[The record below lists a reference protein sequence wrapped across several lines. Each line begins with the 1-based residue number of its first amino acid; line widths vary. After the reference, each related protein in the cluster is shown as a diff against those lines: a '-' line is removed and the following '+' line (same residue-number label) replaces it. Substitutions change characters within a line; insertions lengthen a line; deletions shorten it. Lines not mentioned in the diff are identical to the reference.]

1 MVVTLIDLEEAA
13 TRLAAGELAY
23 EFMTSNPRLRLLGPA
38 CGFGTAILQR
48 YRSEGLY
55 AENLGEANE
64 MARSKQVTITG
75 VWFVKREP
83 REQPTDELS
92 KAR

>member
-13 TRLAAGELAY
+13 ARLAAGELAY

-38 CGFGTAILQR
+38 CGFGASLLQS

-55 AENLGEANE
+55 AETLEEANE
-64 MARSKQVTITG
+64 MARRKQATLTG
-75 VWFVKREP
+75 VWFIKRTA
-83 REQPTDELS
+83 RTDEQ
-92 KAR
+92 AR

>member
-38 CGFGTAILQR
+38 CGFGATVLQR

-55 AENLGEANE
+55 AENLEEANA
-64 MARSKQVTITG
+64 MAGSQQATITG

-83 REQPTDELS
+83 CEQSTDEFS
-92 KAR
+92 KTR

>member
-13 TRLAAGELAY
+13 ARLAAGELAY

-38 CGFGTAILQR
+38 CGYGATLLQS

-55 AENLGEANE
+55 AETIAEAAE
-64 MARSKQVTITG
+64 MAHRQQATLTG
-75 VWFVKREP
+75 VWFVKRAP
-83 REQPTDELS
+83 RTDEQ
-92 KAR
+92 AC

>member
-13 TRLAAGELAY
+13 ARLAAGELAY

-38 CGFGTAILQR
+38 CGFGASLLQS

-55 AENLGEANE
+55 AETIEEANE
-64 MARSKQVTITG
+64 MARRNQAMVTG
-75 VWFVKREP
+75 VWFIKRTSCP
-83 REQPTDELS
+83 DGQ
-92 KAR
+92 AR